1 MKARLLTKEQV
12 RKFIEEN
19 DIKSMEDVEDVFK
32 EMFKMVLEEML
43 NAELDEELGYIK
55 YDYKNKKTNNSRNGH
70 SKKKV
75 NSSYGEIELA
85 VPRDRESEFEPIVV
99 KKHQRDI
106 TNIEDSILSMYAKG
120 MTTRDICEHVKEI
133 YGREISPE
141 WVSRIT
147 DRIIPLMEEWQERAL
162 KEVYAIVYLDGV
174 VYRVKDEGRVKQK
187 TAYVVI
193 GIDIEGKKDVL
204 GIWLGGAE
212 SAKFWMAVL
221 TNLKNRGVRDVLI
234 FGVDGLVGLEEAI
247 KAVFPDSEIQPCI
260 VHKVRNSVKY
270 VSYKDLKEFTRDL
283 KEVYRAASQEAG
295 YNNLMKMKEK
305 WGEKY
310 PLAIKSWEKEWE
322 RISTFFKYSPEIRR
336 LIYTTN
342 PIESFNSQLRKVTKT
357 RRVFP
362 NDTSVLKIL
371 YLATMNRVKKWEKS
385 KIKNW
390 NQILSQL
397 VIEFGERVEK
407 YLYNRA

>member
-1 MKARLLTKEQV
+1 MKRKLLTKEQV

-19 DIKSMEDVEDVFK
+19 DIKSIDDVEDAFK
-32 EMFKMVLEEML
+32 DMFKMVLEEML
-43 NAELDEELGYIK
+43 NAELDEELGYAK
-55 YDYKNKKTNNSRNGH
+55 YDYKNKETTNSRNGH

-75 NSSYGEIELA
+75 NSSYGDIELA

-99 KKHQRDI
+99 KKRQRDI
-106 TNIEDSILSMYAKG
+106 TNIEDAVLSMYAKG
-120 MTTRDICEHVKEI
+120 MTTRDISEHVKEI
-133 YGREISPE
+133 YGREISAE
-141 WVSRIT
+141 GVSRIT
-147 DRIIPLMEEWQERAL
+147 DRIIPIMEEWQNRLL
-162 KEVYAIVYLDGV
+162 KEIYAIIYLDGV
-174 VYRVKDEGRVKQK
+174 VYKVKEEGRIKQK

-212 SAKFWMAVL
+212 SAKFWMSVL
-221 TNLKNRGVRDVLI
+221 TDLKNRGVKDVLI
-234 FGVDGLVGLEEAI
+234 FAVDGLPGLEEAI
-247 KAVFPDSEIQPCI
+247 KAVYPDGEIQSCV
-260 VHKVRNSVKY
+260 VHQVRNSVKY

-283 KEVYRAASQEAG
+283 KEVYKAPTQEAG
-295 YNNLMKMKEK
+295 FNNLMKMKEK
-305 WGEKY
+305 WGKKY
-310 PLAIKSWEKEWE
+310 PLAIRSWENNWD

-357 RRVFP
+357 KRVFP
-362 NDTSVLKIL
+362 SDTSVLKIL

-385 KIKNW
+385 KIKDW

-397 VIEFGERVEK
+397 TIEFGERVEK
-407 YLYNRA
+407 YL